1 MKKLLL
7 PILLFAIYM
16 PFVVKAENNI
26 SPFCDIC
33 SEKGIREYYV
43 DNLKIGQE
51 LNTGDVLYLDTP
63 TNQLID
69 DEDIIA
75 NLYPYSEEYPWR
87 PGQALYV
94 SFYFDGVNKG
104 YSNRRIITGGYMF
117 STYYS
122 NIYSNID
129 FNKNIY
135 WKLDKVEKLAGGEA
149 SALYFKSYKRT
160 IHLNIINLVNNVDKF
175 NVKNDEILLYS
186 VKVQNTGDGYSENN
200 IISAVVPKGLEIDKN
215 RISDNGIYNEE
226 DSIITW
232 NLEELNPN
240 SEYTFNY
247 YAKVINS
254 DIKEYIGYSYLTS
267 NQAPEKVVSGNTI
280 VSVENKKSI
289 PNTLKNPNTGT
300 DISMIIIVITLLV
313 SSITYTK
320 LKRKK
325 NHIIK

>member
-1 MKKLLL
+1 MKKFIL

-16 PFVVKAENNI
+16 PFVVKAESNI
-26 SPFCDIC
+26 SPLCDIC

-63 TNQLID
+63 TNQLSD

-87 PGQALYV
+87 PGQAVYV

-104 YSNRRIITGGYMF
+104 HSNRRIITGGYMF

-149 SALYFKSYKRT
+149 SALYFKSYNRT

-175 NVKNDEILLYS
+175 NAKKDEILLYS

-200 IISAVVPKGLEIDKN
+200 IISTVVPKGLEIDKN
-215 RISDNGIYNEE
+215 KISDNGIYSEE

-240 SEYTFNY
+240 DEYTFNY
-247 YAKVINS
+247 YAKVVDENIT
-254 DIKEYIGYSYLTS
+254 EYIGNSYITS
-267 NQAPEKVVSGNTI
+267 NQVQEKVISNDTI
-280 VSVENKKSI
+280 VNIENKKSI
-289 PNTLKNPNTGT
+289 PDTLKNPNTGT

-313 SSITYTK
+313 SSITYTI
-320 LKRKK
+320 LKRNK
-325 NHIIK
+325 NYIIK

>member
-63 TNQLID
+63 TNQLTD

-75 NLYPYSEEYPWR
+75 NLYPYSEEDPWR
-87 PGQALYV
+87 PGRVYYV
-94 SFYFDGVNKG
+94 NFYFDGVDKG

-289 PNTLKNPNTGT
+289 PDTLKNPNTGT

-313 SSITYTK
+313 SFITYTK

>member
-7 PILLFAIYM
+7 PILLFAIYT
-16 PFVVKAENNI
+16 PFVVKAESNI
-26 SPFCDIC
+26 SPLCDIC

-149 SALYFKSYKRT
+149 AALYFKSYNRT
-160 IHLNIINLVNNVDKF
+160 IILNIINKVNNLDKY
-175 NVKNDEILLYS
+175 NANKGEVLMYTINIK
-186 VKVQNTGDGYSENN
+186 NTGDGYSENN
-200 IISAVVPKGLEIDKN
+200 IVSTFVPKGLEVDTHT
-215 RISDNGIYNEE
+215 ISDNGIYDKDKN
-226 DSIITW
+226 IIVW
-232 NLEELNPN
+232 NLDELGPN
-240 SEYTFNY
+240 DDYTFNY
-247 YAKVINS
+247 YAKVADENLT
-254 DIKEYIGYSYLTS
+254 EYISNSYITS
-267 NQAPEKVVSGNTI
+267 SQIQEKIESGDTI
-280 VSVENKKSI
+280 VSIENKI
-289 PNTLKNPNTGT
+289 NATDTIKNPKTGT
-300 DISMIIIVITLLV
+300 GVSMIIVLIILLV
-313 SSITYTK
+313 SSSAYIL

-325 NHIIK
+325 SYIMK